1 MEWLTGIGIAVSLVF
16 LSYTVKKI
24 CRKYLKY
31 LEKTNLQNK

>member
-31 LEKTNLQNK
+31 LEKNLQNK

>member
-1 MEWLTGIGIAVSLVF
+1 MEWMIGIGIAVSLVF

-31 LEKTNLQNK
+31 LVRIVK